1 MQVCQ
6 QSSLSSEKRA
16 NNIVFLLIAYPLDD
30 YFRIIR
36 LIVACTLFIHIITIR
51 SCIIVNVLIVL

>member
-6 QSSLSSEKRA
+6 QSSLSSEKRT
-16 NNIVFLLIAYPLDD
+16 NNIVFLLIVYPLDD
-30 YFRIIR
+30 YFRIIL